1 MNSINKVLDS
11 RSYQIV
17 PFMFEGNINKIVDIY
32 NKDKE
37 MQRNWFRPQ
46 KTSAEYLLTYVNNL
60 ISNDDK
66 ENGSI
71 GIVFQL
77 DMRKHNYE
85 RLGIPR
91 SSKGEKILYYN
102 SNKYSFT
109 YNFIKIYLFES
120 NVGFLVY
127 SLDFGDKADNI
138 INGNSAF
145 KKYNHSRANES
156 YEDII
161 KSRKDKIE
169 YEENK
174 RKVNK
179 DAISYQRKE
188 LEKLEEYEETLKS
201 AKRSNL
207 VKELI
212 ETLGIDV
219 KSFFTNSNEP
229 DYSHMLTY
237 LRLPKEVAKENIERY
252 LFQLKGGVTDSCKPT
267 LKDLDLDNADGN
279 IHLYD
284 NYWWGASIECVTC
297 ISKDT
302 EDEKSNGFNT
312 SFGGTIQDV
321 YLYIYIIMLH
331 MRYGLLKYII
341 EASNISKEVTE
352 VVNNKEEV
360 EKLNLLQKKIIQFDF
375 RGIFNEISNMSA
387 HIQISDMIREK
398 LRIESLNNEL
408 QSQIENLSRLTDIY
422 TEKIENKH
430 KSRIEIIFQSL
441 AVVLAGLALSTYV
454 RDSVESILGVCSRE
468 FDKIYLLIP
477 VLPLLGVDIA
487 LLLVNRYKNDEKY
500 KFFDYILI
508 IFLIILVFITVEI
521 FR

>member
-1 MNSINKVLDS
+1 MKKVLDS

-17 PFMFEGNINKIVDIY
+17 PFMFEGNIDKIVDIY
-32 NKDKE
+32 SEDKE
-37 MQRNWFRPQ
+37 IQKSWFRPQ

-66 ENGSI
+66 GKGRI

-77 DMRKHNYE
+77 DIRKHNYE

-91 SSKGEKILYYN
+91 DTKSKKILYYN
-102 SNKYSFT
+102 ENKYNFT
-109 YNFIKIYLFES
+109 YNFIKIYLFET

-127 SLDFGDKADNI
+127 SLDFGDEADNI
-138 INGNSAF
+138 INGNNAF
-145 KKYNHSRANES
+145 KKYNHSIAYES

-161 KSRKDKIE
+161 KGRNDKIE
-169 YEENK
+169 YEKTK
-174 RKVNK
+174 RKVNEE
-179 DAISYQRKE
+179 AIAYQSAQ
-188 LEKLEEYEETLKS
+188 LEEIEKYEEFLKS
-201 AKRSNL
+201 SKRSKL

-212 ETLGIDV
+212 ETLGITV

-237 LRLPKEVAKENIERY
+237 LRLQKETTTEDIEKC

-267 LKDLDLDNADGN
+267 LKDLDLEGGDGN

-284 NYWWGASIECVTC
+284 NYWWGASVECVTC
-297 ISKDT
+297 VSKDT
-302 EDEKSNGFNT
+302 EDEKSNGFNIT
-312 SFGGTIQDV
+312 FGGTIQDV

-341 EASNISKEVTE
+341 EASDISKEVTE
-352 VVNNKEEV
+352 VINNKEEV
-360 EKLNLLQKKIIQFDF
+360 EKLNSLQKKIIQFDF

-387 HIQISDMIREK
+387 HIQISDMIRDK

-408 QSQIENLSRLTDIY
+408 QSQIENLSKLIDIY

-430 KSRIEIIFQSL
+430 KDRIEIIFQSL
-441 AVVLAGLALSTYV
+441 AIILAGLALSTYV
-454 RDSVESILGVCSRE
+454 RDSVDSILGVYNTEIS
-468 FDKIYLLIP
+468 KIYLLVPII
-477 VLPLLGVDIA
+477 PLLSVDLA
-487 LLLVNRYKNDEKY
+487 LLIVNRYKNSKTY
-500 KFFDYILI
+500 KTVNYILSIILI
-508 IFLIILVFITVEI
+508 ILLIIIIQL